1 MITFG
6 KQLFFFAFLSL
17 VSKICTSIRP
27 LKGLISTKSI
37 FAPQY
42 NAQFADATKEIG
54 EVQTISFFLTPRAR
68 QERCNAL
75 VALLTTMAY

>member
-1 MITFG
+1 M
-6 KQLFFFAFLSL
+6 
-17 VSKICTSIRP
+17 
-27 LKGLISTKSI
+27 STKSI

-75 VALLTTMAY
+75 VALLTTMAYLEPTFLAIASSNSLIFSP